1 MTKLKDR
8 KKNLE
13 TILKSIA
20 QAAGKVAHTTNI
32 DRDKAVKHTPRNVR
46 MREEAVAGCT
56 KVIKRKVLKKKQA
69 RKARADHLVKCSM
82 MPGRRKMKSKPFSDL
97 YVNGQ
102 FTEDREEW
110 LKELQRHCEEVYTDQ
125 DETREVQ
132 EKIES

>member
-1 MTKLKDR
+1 
-8 KKNLE
+8 
-13 TILKSIA
+13 
-20 QAAGKVAHTTNI
+20 
-32 DRDKAVKHTPRNVR
+32 
-46 MREEAVAGCT
+46 
-56 KVIKRKVLKKKQA
+56 
-69 RKARADHLVKCSM
+69 
-82 MPGRRKMKSKPFSDL
+82 MKSKPFSDL